1 LNIDIL
7 IMKKLTG
14 LFVIFLLAAGV
25 TSSAKAS
32 TMLVEHETNP
42 VNDTAVEVK
51 SNVVIFKLISTPI
64 ASTTSNNSGSL
75 KKAGKV
81 ARTSYSHC
89 TSIEN
94 IIYKK
99 KGI

>member
-1 LNIDIL
+1 LDIA
-7 IMKKLTG
+7 IFKMKKLTG
-14 LFVIFLLAAGV
+14 VFVIFLFAVCV
-25 TSSAKAS
+25 TTNAKAS
-32 TMLVEHETNP
+32 SMLVEHETNP
-42 VNDTAVEVK
+42 ANDTVVEVK

-64 ASTTSNNSGSL
+64 ASSTGNSGSL

>member
-1 LNIDIL
+1 
-7 IMKKLTG
+7 MKKLTG
-14 LFVIFLLAAGV
+14 IVVILFFAVGL
-25 TSSAKAS
+25 TTRAKAS
-32 TMLVEHETNP
+32 SMLVDHETNP
-42 VNDTAVEVK
+42 TNDTSVEVK
-51 SNVVIFKLISTPI
+51 SNVVLFKLISTPI
-64 ASTTSNNSGSL
+64 ASTTNTNSGSL
-75 KKAGKV
+75 KNAGKV

>member
-1 LNIDIL
+1 
-7 IMKKLTG
+7 MKKLTVVA
-14 LFVIFLLAAGV
+14 VIFLFAMGV
-25 TSSAKAS
+25 TKSAKAS
-32 TMLVEHETNP
+32 SMLVKHETNP
-42 VNDTAVEVK
+42 TNDTVVEVK
-51 SNVVIFKLISTPI
+51 SNVVLFKLISTPV
-64 ASTTSNNSGSL
+64 ASNNNNSGSL

>member
-1 LNIDIL
+1 
-7 IMKKLTG
+7 MKKLTG
-14 LFVIFLLAAGV
+14 IIVIFLFAVCMTTNARA
-25 TSSAKAS
+25 SS
-32 TMLVEHETNP
+32 MLVKHETNP
-42 VNDTAVEVK
+42 TNDTSVDVK

-64 ASTTSNNSGSL
+64 ASTINNSGSL

-94 IIYKK
+94 IICNK